1 MLRAAQRDTSV
12 VPFPSRASSPRPVG
26 AETLLGPSDMAP
38 LTHLPSFTWSEE
50 EEAPTCSADKR
61 FQGSLA
67 TVVQE
72 MRCGHPGSIRGC
84 CVCSHGARSQTAGA
98 AAVASAAEKTLDL
111 GLADGG
117 SGLLWGYPG
126 LRAAPGVP
134 TTGLWNL
141 ERGRS
146 KITLHVCLAPH
157 LHVSTSDSPLSI
169 LPKPLTP
176 TLSLHLQDAGLGAS
190 TKLLT

>member
-1 MLRAAQRDTSV
+1 M
-12 VPFPSRASSPRPVG
+12 VPFPPHPRRQSRDAALRIGHAS
-26 AETLLGPSDMAP
+26 P

-67 TVVQE
+67 TVAQE
-72 MRCGHPGSIRGC
+72 MRCGHQGSTHGC
-84 CVCSHGARSQTAGA
+84 CVCSPGARSQTAGA
-98 AAVASAAEKTLDL
+98 AAGASAAEKVLDL

-117 SGLLWGYPG
+117 SGVLWGYPG
-126 LRAAPGVP
+126 LRAAPGE
-134 TTGLWNL
+134 TTAGLWNL

-146 KITLHVCLAPH
+146 KITLYVYLAPH
-157 LHVSTSDSPLSI
+157 LRVSTSDPPLSI
-169 LPKPLTP
+169 LPKPLTS
-176 TLSLHLQDAGLGAS
+176 TLNLHLQDTGSGAS